1 MAPSPRPATTP
12 KKITSCHL
20 PELFDSRSGTRYSAR
35 GSTPRDP
42 RIPLDVT
49 SASELAARAD
59 TRPTTAAANNT
70 DDVDGTARR
79 TRLIEGA
86 KHWRVRRIR
95 DDARRTPDAARR
107 DATRDGAPTTPARSC
122 VAYVDATYV
131 RQARFRRLYACPR
144 VREIRKWDVD
154 FIVDRVRSLFRMTR
168 AWEFR
173 WLSKTT
179 AYFDRL
185 KIEIVKDINE

>member
-20 PELFDSRSGTRYSAR
+20 PELFDSRSGARYSAR
-35 GSTPRDP
+35 GSTPRDPRSMGP

-49 SASELAARAD
+49 SASELAARVD

-95 DDARRTPDAARR
+95 DDARRTPDATRR
-107 DATRDGAPTTPARSC
+107 ETEPRRPPRAAASRTSMRR
-122 VAYVDATYV
+122 TYV
-131 RQARFRRLYACPR
+131 RPDFVASTR
-144 VREIRKWDVD
+144 VPVSGKFE
-154 FIVDRVRSLFRMTR
+154 
-168 AWEFR
+168 
-173 WLSKTT
+173 
-179 AYFDRL
+179 
-185 KIEIVKDINE
+185 NEM